1 MKNLRDKASWAG
13 LRQLRTSLK
22 WRFPEPSE
30 DSSLGISTM
39 KADYDC
45 GLDDC
50 VAATRQALRN
60 LEFVIV
66 GGELLPAEA
75 RIDARS
81 EMAELVFIH
90 IKAAD
95 EPGKTLVYFHAG
107 RDWSPDG
114 TELIQKL
121 RDEFER
127 CLNDPARGSQ

>member
-1 MKNLRDKASWAG
+1 MKSLKDKTGRIG

-22 WRFPEPSE
+22 WRFPEPDE
-30 DSSLGISTM
+30 DTRLGISTM

-66 GGELLPAEA
+66 GGELLPTEA

-81 EMAELVFIH
+81 ELAELVFIH

-95 EPGKTLVYFHAG
+95 EAGKSLVYFHAG

-121 RDEFER
+121 RGEFER
-127 CLNDPARGSQ
+127 CLNHFSRDPQ

>member
-1 MKNLRDKASWAG
+1 MNSFKDKTGKVG

-22 WRFPEPSE
+22 WRFPEPDE
-30 DSSLGISTM
+30 DSRLGISTM

-66 GGELLPAEA
+66 GGELHPTEA

-90 IKAAD
+90 IKSTD
-95 EPGKTLVYFHAG
+95 EAGRTQVFFHAG

-114 TELIQKL
+114 TELIRKL

-127 CLNDPARGSQ
+127 CLNDPERDSP